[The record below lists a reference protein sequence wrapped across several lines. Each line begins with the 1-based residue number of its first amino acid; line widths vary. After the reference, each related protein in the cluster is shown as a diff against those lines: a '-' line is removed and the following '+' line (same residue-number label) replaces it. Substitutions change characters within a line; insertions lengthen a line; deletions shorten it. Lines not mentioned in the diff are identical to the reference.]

1 MLLCLLLV
9 SKGWCI
15 TRNTLQRREVCL
27 AGCNLALLYA
37 AVSVQLSVRR
47 RTPDAIRRAIRRSP
61 FRPCRVLCV
70 HIPCTPHNPAHP
82 PTTLPPPPPTHT
94 HP

>member
-37 AVSVQLSVRR
+37 AVSIQLSVRL
-47 RTPDAIRRAIRRSP
+47 RTPCHALRRAM
-61 FRPCRVLCV
+61 PCAVPAYPV
-70 HIPCTPHNPAHP
+70 HPPHKPPQP
-82 PTTLPPPPPTHT
+82 PTTPHSHNPPQPPTT
-94 HP
+94 PHPPA